1 MGTVDSCA
9 YKVRGKV
16 GVWGGEGVGEE
27 ETQHYPP
34 TPKDPHQ
41 CIFVSDITLLGVPT
55 NDFSREASEEA
66 LTHCVKTSH
75 LLLGGCLIM
84 DITRVIRLHSSYVHN
99 LCCLS

>member
-1 MGTVDSCA
+1 MQSEM
-9 YKVRGKV
+9 
-16 GVWGGEGVGEE
+16 WGEE
-27 ETQHYPP
+27 GTQHYPP

-55 NDFSREASEEA
+55 NDFSRVASEET

-84 DITRVIRLHSSYVHN
+84 AGEGHQLVIKHMWVPQFILSQLILMMPIIN
-99 LCCLS
+99 LILS